1 MTLIRPATVRV
12 LRTLSALTALLLLML
27 GASAM
32 HAQCPSQEDD
42 TDANAFPMA
51 KFPDPKNPPP
61 LEEPILPE
69 AGFLSDTHYT
79 SQFFG
84 FSMDLPLTVQGH
96 EIALPVM
103 PEREHALLS
112 LQFEKGQQKGYISI
126 TALDPKPG
134 LDVKTPEQEQQQQLR
149 IWARNGGPTGL
160 PPQIPIPEYMLH
172 TGHWYYSLRH
182 KNEVFAAQYWTAI
195 NNYVVKVVI
204 NTNDKDFLSKAKA
217 AMADVNFYCPQEDGT
232 LTTIKG
238 KPVKMVGEPYQGPTV
253 PTFRVNK
260 ALKEQPGKSIPLGD
274 VKAGVYRNADIG
286 LQYTLPQGWQ
296 VLPQNR
302 SEPPPEDASR
312 EYQFLHACSQ
322 TLLRVVPQPPAG
334 KSYLEG
340 PMIVLRALDYNCLSM
355 RTAVTLADKRA
366 LDETAATLEE
376 LGEFGEIDTDQLRT
390 ISDHLFMV
398 FNGFHGTASRTED
411 LSQRLS
417 QTIYATRFN
426 KMLLVWS
433 LMAPTSSELEH
444 IPTGVIGLAGAP
456 PIQLQQSLRAKN

>member
-12 LRTLSALTALLLLML
+12 HPALRALSVLLLLLL

-32 HAQCPSQEDD
+32 YAQCSSQDD
-42 TDANAFPMA
+42 EADATLPGMTN
-51 KFPDPKNPPP
+51 FPDPKKPPP

-96 EIALPVM
+96 EIMLPVM

-112 LQFEKGQQKGYISI
+112 LQFEKGQQKGYLTI

-134 LDVKTPEQEQQQQLR
+134 LDIKTPEQQQQQQLR
-149 IWARNGGPTGL
+149 IWAQNGGPMGL
-160 PPQIPIPEYMLH
+160 PPQMPVPEYMLH
-172 TGHWYYSLRH
+172 TGHWYYSMRH
-182 KNEVFAAQYWTAI
+182 KGEVSAAQYWTAI

-204 NTNDKDFLSKAKA
+204 NTNDKDFMSKAKN
-217 AMADVNFYCPQEDGT
+217 AMAEVQFYCPQEDGT
-232 LTTIKG
+232 LTTTKG
-238 KPVKMVGEPYQGPTV
+238 KPVKIVGEPYQGPTV

-260 ALKEQPGKSIPLGD
+260 ALKEQPGKTIPLGE
-274 VKAGVYRNADIG
+274 VSGGVYRNADIG
-286 LQYTLPQGWQ
+286 LQYTLPTGWQ
-296 VLPQNR
+296 VLPENR
-302 SEPPPEDASR
+302 SDPPPADASR
-312 EYQFLHACSQ
+312 EFHFLRACSQ
-322 TLLRVVPQPPAG
+322 TLLRTVPQPPPG
-334 KSYLEG
+334 KSYFAG
-340 PMIVLRALDYNCLSM
+340 PMILLRALDYNCLSM
-355 RTAVTLADKRA
+355 RTAVTLSDKRA

-376 LGEFGEIDTDQLRT
+376 LGEFGQISTDQLRT

-398 FNGFHGTASRTED
+398 FNGFYDTASRTED

-426 KMLLVWS
+426 KLLLVWS

-444 IPTGVIGLAGAP
+444 IPTGSILLSGAP
-456 PIQLQQSLRAKN
+456 PIQLQQFLRAKN